1 MISENEHWLLSYYR
15 ASEISGALFF
25 GRMARALKP
34 GPLQED
40 MTQHFA
46 DESNH
51 ASYWTHCLVQ
61 LGTTPLRLNE
71 TYQEQYAQAVGVPVN
86 MMEVLSIT
94 QVFEKRVI
102 NQYARHMRVP
112 GLREPVVQTL
122 QRIMSDEKW
131 HLQWVKKALHDF
143 EGVYG
148 AEKVRATVARHS
160 QADRDVW
167 GKTVRE
173 HGERVT
179 FEAALR
185 GSQVAATEDEMDD
198 QPEGRYAS

>member
-25 GRMARALKP
+25 GRMAGALKP

-51 ASYWTHCLVQ
+51 ASYWTHCLFK
-61 LGTTPLRLNE
+61 LGAAPLRLKE

-112 GLREPVVQTL
+112 NLSAPVTETL
-122 QRIMSDEKW
+122 QRIMTDEKW
-131 HLQWVKKALHDF
+131 HLQWVRKALRDF
-143 EGVYG
+143 EGAYG
-148 AEKVRATVARHS
+148 AERVRSTVSRHS
-160 QADRDVW
+160 RADRDVW
-167 GKTVRE
+167 EKTVRE

-179 FEAALR
+179 FELALL
-185 GSQVAATEDEMDD
+185 GAGIAVPDDVTQDENVD
-198 QPEGRYAS
+198 EE

>member
-25 GRMARALKP
+25 GRMAGALKP

-51 ASYWTHCLVQ
+51 ASYWTHCLFK
-61 LGTTPLRLNE
+61 LGAAPLRLKE
-71 TYQEQYAQAVGVPVN
+71 TYKEQYAQAVGVPVN

-102 NQYARHMRVP
+102 NQYARHMRIP
-112 GLREPVVQTL
+112 DLSAPVAETL

-131 HLQWVKKALHDF
+131 HLQWVRKALRDF
-143 EGVYG
+143 EQVYG
-148 AEKVRATVARHS
+148 PEKVRATVERHS
-160 QADRDVW
+160 RADRAVW
-167 GKTVRE
+167 EKTVRE

-179 FEAALR
+179 FELALR
-185 GSQVAATEDEMDD
+185 GAGISTADDDEAEDNAT
-198 QPEGRYAS
+198 RA